1 MGPNV
6 IFLGRYI
13 MSADNM
19 IAIIK
24 VNNRKYY
31 VKELTWP
38 QVEFF
43 MSMSKLEFIENVNP
57 IDFRSSELNALKTA
71 SKLYKDSTPEYGIR
85 VFSHFFT
92 IK

>member
-1 MGPNV
+1 
-6 IFLGRYI
+6 

-43 MSMSKLEFIENVNP
+43 MSMSKLDFIENVDP
-57 IDFRSSELNALKTA
+57 IDFRSSELNALKKA
-71 SKLYKDSTPEYGIR
+71 SRLYKDITPEYGIR
-85 VFSHFFT
+85 ILNHFFT